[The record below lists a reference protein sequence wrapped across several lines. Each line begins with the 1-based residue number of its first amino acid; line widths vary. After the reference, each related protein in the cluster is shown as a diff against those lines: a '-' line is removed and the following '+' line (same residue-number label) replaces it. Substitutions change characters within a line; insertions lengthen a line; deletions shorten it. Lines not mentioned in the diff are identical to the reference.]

1 MELQWLRI
9 PDSALRFSLKSYLY
23 KVNKHEIITF
33 KLAAAIHKRIHYYRT
48 AADIQYCS
56 LSNMCYSVLHKLPLL
71 KGTGC
76 SSQNQGT
83 QRMKWIGSLDQQ
95 GWTQPPFFQWKLNL
109 SSNQLSLQFEAIKTL
124 NIAENNAKTNNQIS
138 KWEKSL
144 LAFLPCILKHLL
156 ILDQTCIKW
165 KKNIYFLCI

>member
-1 MELQWLRI
+1 MEISSAAYNEQGDNESHATSRNWSIFSMELQWLRI

-95 GWTQPPFFQWKLNL
+95 GWTQPPLL
-109 SSNQLSLQFEAIKTL
+109 PMKTKF
-124 NIAENNAKTNNQIS
+124 II
-138 KWEKSL
+138 
-144 LAFLPCILKHLL
+144 
-156 ILDQTCIKW
+156 
-165 KKNIYFLCI
+165 